1 MEKHI
6 ILYMM
11 PDFHTLPTPQK
22 KTLEGNLSNALKYY
36 LFYFLV
42 SAFLNVPH
50 SHNEY
55 VLYFNQKKGEVF
67 KKPS

>member
-6 ILYMM
+6 ILYIM
-11 PDFHTLPTPQK
+11 PDLHTSPPPPK
-22 KTLEGNLSNALKYY
+22 KTLEGNLPNALKYY

-42 SAFLNVPH
+42 SAFLNVLH

-55 VLYFNQKKGEVF
+55 VLYFNQKKKGGF
-67 KKPS
+67 